1 MYRFVENV
9 YMDSGKKTALRY
21 MLYFTFVHNGV
32 SIRKI
37 IITT

>member
-1 MYRFVENV
+1 MYIWILVR
-9 YMDSGKKTALRY
+9 KTALRY